1 VRLGQSEMKFPFQ
14 LLLLAS
20 IICPFLFAPSR
31 ISPTTIVYPGKNW
44 EKCTRPETM
53 GWSSKKLSEAR
64 AYSREIGSAAVLIV
78 QHGVVIDEWGA
89 TDKKFNVHSIRKSFL
104 GALYGIANANR
115 QVRLEDTLETL
126 GIDDVQPKL
135 SHDEKQAQ
143 ILDLLTARSGVFHAA
158 LYETP
163 DRKNKPPRGS
173 HPHGTFWLYN
183 NWDFNALG
191 TIYEHA
197 VNSSLFVQ
205 FKKAIADPI
214 GMEDFSVDDTEY
226 ISGAESMHCAYL
238 FRMTARDMARFGLLY
253 LRNGRW
259 AGKEIVPGSWV
270 ARSTTPQADAGVK
283 GGFGYLWWAA
293 IDGRLFPTVNLKGAY
308 AAWGAGGHYILV
320 IPEIDTVIVH
330 RFNTDIDEDAA
341 GVTDEQFG
349 ALVRLILAARQ

>member
-1 VRLGQSEMKFPFQ
+1 MKGFSLF
-14 LLLLAS
+14 LLLIS
-20 IICPFLFAPSR
+20 SVCPFLCAQ
-31 ISPTTIVYPGKNW
+31 SPVARTSAVYPGEKW
-44 EKCTRPETM
+44 EKRARPETM
-53 GWSSKKLSEAR
+53 GWSSQKLAEAR
-64 AYSREIGSAAVLIV
+64 SYSREIGSAAVLII

-89 TDKKFNVHSIRKSFL
+89 TDQKFNVHSIRKSFL
-104 GALYGIANANR
+104 SALYGIAIDKR
-115 QVRLEDTLETL
+115 QIHLEDTLGAL

-135 SHDEKQAQ
+135 TQDEKQAQ
-143 ILDLLTARSGVFHAA
+143 VVDLLSARSGVFHPA

-173 HPHGTFWLYN
+173 HPHGTFWLYS

-205 FKKAIADPI
+205 FKKEIADPI
-214 GMEDFSVDDTEY
+214 GMEDFNLEDTEY
-226 ISGAESMHCAYL
+226 ISGAESMHSAYL

-259 AGKEIVPGSWV
+259 AGKEIIPASWV
-270 ARSTTPQADAGVK
+270 ARSTTPQADAGAK
-283 GGFGYLWWAA
+283 GGFGYLWWCA
-293 IDGRLFPTVNLKGAY
+293 IDGRLFPHVDLKGAY

-320 IPEIDTVIVH
+320 IPEIDAVIVH
-330 RFNTDIDEDAA
+330 RFNTDIDEDAT

-349 ALVRLILAARQ
+349 TLVRFILVARQ